1 MLRPVLTSLALA
13 VAFNSVAFADSVDDL
28 RAELAR
34 QKAQIAAQQAQL
46 EALASAVESQSKTTG
61 TLNNATSVGFYGEVH
76 YNGLQEPDAAIGKN
90 NIHLHRAVVL
100 INHTFSDDLHFYSEF
115 EFEGAADSTEIET
128 EVEQVFIDWRVHPK
142 VSLNIGQFLVP
153 VGLLNETHEPNV
165 FYGVERN
172 PIEELII
179 PATWWEKGVMIR
191 ALPAEG
197 LAVDFAVHNG
207 LRGDANTL
215 GTADGLR
222 EFRQEF
228 GGARVED
235 MAYTLRVK
243 YSGINGLELGVTAQ
257 QQKNITQSSDLLVG
271 GKAPATLLE
280 AHADWH
286 WQSVGVRALF
296 AQWDIDNDVANVI
309 GADTMT
315 GFYLEPSY
323 RVNDKVGVFTRYN
336 NWNTAANAVGKEDDE
351 QVNIGINYW
360 IEPRVVLKA
369 DVQNTNKLNDEGDG
383 FNLGLG
389 LSF

>member
-13 VAFNSVAFADSVDDL
+13 VTLNSVAFADSVDDL

-179 PATWWEKGVMIR
+179 PATWWEKGVR
-191 ALPAEG
+191 FALY
-197 LAVDFAVHNG
+197 
-207 LRGDANTL
+207 LRKVWL
-215 GTADGLR
+215 LILLYI
-222 EFRQEF
+222 
-228 GGARVED
+228 
-235 MAYTLRVK
+235 MAY
-243 YSGINGLELGVTAQ
+243 
-257 QQKNITQSSDLLVG
+257 
-271 GKAPATLLE
+271 
-280 AHADWH
+280 
-286 WQSVGVRALF
+286 
-296 AQWDIDNDVANVI
+296 
-309 GADTMT
+309 
-315 GFYLEPSY
+315 
-323 RVNDKVGVFTRYN
+323 
-336 NWNTAANAVGKEDDE
+336 AAMP
-351 QVNIGINYW
+351 IH
-360 IEPRVVLKA
+360 
-369 DVQNTNKLNDEGDG
+369 
-383 FNLGLG
+383 
-389 LSF
+389 